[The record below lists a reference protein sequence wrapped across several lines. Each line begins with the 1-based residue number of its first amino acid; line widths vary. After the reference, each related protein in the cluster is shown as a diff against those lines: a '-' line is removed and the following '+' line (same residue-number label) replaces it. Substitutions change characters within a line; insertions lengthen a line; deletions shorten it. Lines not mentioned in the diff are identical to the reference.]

1 MSEWKLKTPVA
12 IIIFNRPQTTQR
24 VFEVLRT
31 VKPPKLFVIADGPR
45 NERPGEVE
53 QCAAARAV
61 FAQIDWDC
69 EVQRDYAEANLGCGW
84 RPASGISWVFDQVPE
99 AIILEDDCVPHPS
112 FFHFCEELLTKYRDD
127 ERVMHIGG
135 TNFLFDSTRTETSYY
150 FSRFNF
156 CWGWATWRRAW
167 RYFDY
172 DLRAWP
178 EVAKRGVLKDLLT
191 EPSARRF
198 WTELYDEVYTSA
210 KTHIWDY
217 QWMLAC
223 WLQGGLS
230 IVPNINLVSNVGFSV
245 DATHTRALDAAL
257 AQLLGRF
264 GFSSNT
270 GLGRLLQRGATRL
283 APNRF
288 ANLPVEAMQFPLRH
302 PQFFVRDTKADDFVQ
317 RQNYQ
322 GGALGSLKRQIKKLL
337 LAKSIEE
344 S

>member
-24 VFEVLRT
+24 VFEVLRM
-31 VKPPKLFVIADGPR
+31 VKPPELFVIADGPR
-45 NERPGEVE
+45 KGKPGEAE

-69 EVQRDYAEANLGCGW
+69 EVKLDYAETNLGCGR
-84 RPASGISWVFDQVPE
+84 RPASGISWVFDQVAE

-112 FFHFCEELLTKYRDD
+112 FFRFCEELLARYRDD

-135 TNFLFDSTRTETSYY
+135 TNFLFDSKRIETSYY
-150 FSRFNF
+150 FSRLNL

-172 DLRAWP
+172 ELHAWP
-178 EVAKRGVLKDLLT
+178 EVVERGVLKDLFA
-191 EPSARRF
+191 EVSAQRF
-198 WTELYDEVYTSA
+198 WTELYDDVYASS

-230 IVPNINLVSNVGFSV
+230 IVPNINLVSNIGFGA
-245 DATHTRALDAAL
+245 DATHTHALDAAL
-257 AQLLGRF
+257 AQLLRRF
-264 GFSSNT
+264 GLSSDA
-270 GLGRLLQRGATRL
+270 GLGRLLQRSVAHL

-288 ANLPVEAMQFPLRH
+288 ANLPVEAMQFPLCH
-302 PQFFVRDTKADDFVQ
+302 PQFLVRDTKADDLIQ
-317 RQNYQ
+317 KQNYQ
-322 GGALGSLKRQIKKLL
+322 GGALGTLKRQIKKLL
-337 LAKSIEE
+337 LARSTEE
-344 S
+344 G